1 VSVGHIEAGSTGV
14 YSIRVRRCAP
24 RMRMLVE
31 SAARL
36 HLAWPVRVHRW
47 LCRLRRACV
56 HAGLADVAYCM
67 ERARGAYNHYP
78 VQKDTDVK

>member
-1 VSVGHIEAGSTGV
+1 LPA
-14 YSIRVRRCAP
+14 
-24 RMRMLVE
+24 
-31 SAARL
+31 
-36 HLAWPVRVHRW
+36 RVHRR

>member
-1 VSVGHIEAGSTGV
+1 MTGD
-14 YSIRVRRCAP
+14 SSRVDLSGRIAVVTGGNGGIGRAIA
-24 RMRMLVE
+24 LG
-31 SAARL
+31 L
-36 HLAWPVRVHRW
+36 PVRVHRW